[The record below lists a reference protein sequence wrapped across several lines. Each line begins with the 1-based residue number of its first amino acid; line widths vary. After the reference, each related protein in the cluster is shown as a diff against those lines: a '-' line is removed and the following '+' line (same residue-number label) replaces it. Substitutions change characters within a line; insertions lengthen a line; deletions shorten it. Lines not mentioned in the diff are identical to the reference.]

1 MRSQELLISS
11 ERLFT
16 SYRQRICQSF
26 LIKCFAN
33 LKIDQIDETRQER
46 KTPTEKIVCH
56 ITDFFFYEHN
66 FLSGISLLW
75 LLPTCAFG
83 GIFIHRFVQD
93 DQNLMLA
100 YPLRLHRNKSAR
112 GIKLEI
118 RNRREAIVHEK
129 KKTNSISRYSFRQRR
144 LRSKLALRSRRS
156 RKRTARTEPTTATNT
171 TNYSGATGR
180 ARSPTN

>member
-1 MRSQELLISS
+1 MKPVKRGKLL
-11 ERLFT
+11 
-16 SYRQRICQSF
+16 Q
-26 LIKCFAN
+26 K
-33 LKIDQIDETRQER
+33 
-46 KTPTEKIVCH
+46 KIVYH
-56 ITDFFFYEHN
+56 ITDLFQFYEHN
-66 FLSGISLLW
+66 LLSGISLLW

-93 DQNLMLA
+93 HQNHTLA
-100 YPLRLHRNKSAR
+100 YPLRPYSNKSAR
-112 GIKLEI
+112 GILEKI

-144 LRSKLALRSRRS
+144 LRSELALRSRRS
-156 RKRTARTEPTTATNT
+156 RKWTARTDPTTATNA